1 MRRRT
6 REDPLAATDAWF
18 LANGLTY
25 FVPEER
31 ARVRGGM
38 RPRRWWPVAAVL
50 VVLGLG
56 LGGSVAW
63 LAEAFSAAPAL
74 LVTMLVGGAV
84 VYALTTLRARSIVA
98 WALTHTVLSLRSV
111 LPMLSRA
118 LPLLL
123 LFVTFLFINAEVWQL
138 TASLRPG
145 ELWLVVLL
153 FVALAVAFLLVRLP
167 EEVDRVD
174 DDVDAAF
181 LRRSCRGTPLEA
193 ECERL
198 VPGGAPQRHAEVTGF
213 ERANLVL
220 ALVVMQGAQVALMAL
235 AVFGF
240 FLFFGGLVMTTEV
253 TDAWIGVDGG
263 TRAWRFL
270 PNLSVQLVQVSI
282 FLAAFS
288 ALYLTVSTITDE
300 AYRAQFYGAVQRH
313 LERAVGVRAVYL
325 ALREERRHTPG
336 APPVDDS
343 VASDGPG

>member
-31 ARVRGGM
+31 ARVRSGM

-174 DDVDAAF
+174 DDVDATF

-198 VPGGAPQRHAEVTGF
+198 VPGGAPQRHAEVSGF

-240 FLFFGGLVMTTEV
+240 FLLFGGLVMTDDV
-253 TDAWIGVDGG
+253 VLAWTGRERV
-263 TRAWRFL
+263 RSWQYL
-270 PNLSVQLVQVSI
+270 PNLSVELVQVSI

-325 ALREERRHTPG
+325 ALREERAD
-336 APPVDDS
+336 APQPI
-343 VASDGPG
+343 SDGPS